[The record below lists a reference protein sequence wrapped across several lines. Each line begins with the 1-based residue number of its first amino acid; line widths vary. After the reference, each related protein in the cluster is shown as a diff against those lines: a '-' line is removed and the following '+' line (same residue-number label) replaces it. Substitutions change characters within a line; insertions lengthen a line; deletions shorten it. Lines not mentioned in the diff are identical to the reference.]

1 MESTQQTDQQRSA
14 DRRRRELLEAAD
26 RVVLRDGPGASM
38 NAIAAEAGIT
48 KPILY
53 RHFGDKGGLYAAL
66 AKRHTDALLD
76 SLRAALDAP
85 AERRERVE
93 ATLDTYLAAIEARP
107 QVYRFLMHPG
117 DGVSPGDPG
126 FDVRKHSL
134 PLLRLMGEELAQVI
148 EDRVD
153 LGPASQQLARV
164 WGHGIVG
171 MMHAAGDWW
180 LGERP
185 CSRAELV
192 RSLADLLWGRL
203 AAAGD
208 RVGGA
213 GRWGLV
219 AQFPAPLKDGGSARP
234 VPVRSGC
241 LPHESLVAPARY
253 AVRVRSAL
261 QVVRLVLEAA
271 GEETHARH
279 PHRFPRHR
287 EALNHGLVESLGA
300 CLQAREG
307 QAALR
312 AAQHEA
318 GRLDQAGVD
327 HVPYVTDVL
336 VVGAVVDKN
345 PQGAADLVRGEAH
358 ALGRVHRREH
368 VLDERGEFGV
378 EVCYFRAGGVEN
390 RVTEQCQRADA
401 ASRTRDG
408 ALSHGRKG
416 TVTKVARAPWWCRD
430 AGPVNGS
437 R

>member
-1 MESTQQTDQQRSA
+1 METTQRADQQRSA

-107 QVYRFLMHPG
+107 QVYRFLMHPAEG
-117 DGVSPGDPG
+117 GTPSDQG
-126 FDVRKHSL
+126 FDTRHSI
-134 PLLRLMGEELAQVI
+134 PVLRRMGEELAVFI
-148 EDRVD
+148 EERLD
-153 LGPASQQLARV
+153 LGPGSHQLARV

-208 RVGGA
+208 RVGGP
-213 GRWGLV
+213 G
-219 AQFPAPLKDGGSARP
+219 F
-234 VPVRSGC
+234 
-241 LPHESLVAPARY
+241 
-253 AVRVRSAL
+253 
-261 QVVRLVLEAA
+261 
-271 GEETHARH
+271 
-279 PHRFPRHR
+279 
-287 EALNHGLVESLGA
+287 
-300 CLQAREG
+300 
-307 QAALR
+307 
-312 AAQHEA
+312 
-318 GRLDQAGVD
+318 
-327 HVPYVTDVL
+327 
-336 VVGAVVDKN
+336 
-345 PQGAADLVRGEAH
+345 
-358 ALGRVHRREH
+358 
-368 VLDERGEFGV
+368 
-378 EVCYFRAGGVEN
+378 
-390 RVTEQCQRADA
+390 
-401 ASRTRDG
+401 
-408 ALSHGRKG
+408 
-416 TVTKVARAPWWCRD
+416 
-430 AGPVNGS
+430 
-437 R
+437 